1 MRMRVTADDVAAA
14 PQVADAGGVEERGV
28 ADATGDD
35 EEVTQPTAPRQLVAH
50 GERALAAVVERQQQV
65 PARRREIDRRD
76 ERRATVHGGHRLEM
90 TPEGDPTDGVGGG
103 ATPLE
108 PRLPRV
114 VRHVVVGEGG
124 GDRFRDRP
132 GSVPEHGGLS
142 ATVASGPV
150 APVVRTRAATSGR
163 TAETRARS

>member
-1 MRMRVTADDVAAA
+1 VLSEYVRMRMRVTADDVPAA
-14 PQVADAGGVEERGV
+14 PQVADAGAVEERGI

-132 GSVPEHGGLS
+132 GSVTEHGGRS
-142 ATVASGPV
+142 ATV
-150 APVVRTRAATSGR
+150 
-163 TAETRARS
+163 